1 MAKDD
6 ELYER
11 GMVAFTRA
19 RQVYADM
26 DKEHAP

>member
-6 ELYER
+6 KLYEC
-11 GMVAFTRA
+11 GMAAFNRA
-19 RQVYADM
+19 QQVYADM